1 MPDISQPKLDIIIAV
16 GIIFLLVVM
25 LYNHRRAAS
34 TSAKDSA
41 ELGVQDLI
49 EKVKSELIKTEQK
62 RIDAEQAPLFELKDF
77 ELEVSFVVK
86 TSNKESGKAEFEVV
100 TVGGETEFSS
110 EKIQK
115 IKLHM
120 TAVQPQ
126 LRQAA
131 SSMAP
136 PQVEDSAIIS
146 DPPPEERE
154 RHGRRK

>member
-16 GIIFLLVVM
+16 GIIFLLLVM
-25 LYNHRRAAS
+25 LYNHRRVAS
-34 TSAKDSA
+34 ASAKDSA

-49 EKVKSELIKTEQK
+49 EKVKSELIKTEQS
-62 RIDAEQAPLFELKDF
+62 RVDAGQAPLFELKDF
-77 ELEVSFVVK
+77 ELEISFVVK
-86 TSNKESGKAEFEVV
+86 TSDKESGKAEFEVV

-131 SSMAP
+131 SSTAP
-136 PQVEDSAIIS
+136 PAVEDSAIIS
-146 DPPPEERE
+146 DPPPEERK
-154 RHGRRK
+154 RNGRRK